1 MEALWMQEALSEARL
16 ALAAGEVPIGAV
28 VVQGD
33 RIVGRGHN
41 QTERSKDPTAHAE
54 ILALRQA
61 AQTLGGWRLPGCDLY
76 VTAEPCSMCA
86 GAIVLSRIEHL
97 YIGAMDPKAGAA
109 GSLYNI
115 PQDDRLNHRV
125 EITTGLLQEESAE
138 LLRSFFKE
146 LRKRK

>member
-1 MEALWMQEALSEARL
+1 MQEALSEARL